1 MLHLQPMEVPRLGV
15 KSELQLLAYVT
26 ATATATPD
34 PSHLCN
40 LHHSSQQGWNL
51 NPLRRPGTRPK
62 SPWTLVSFMT
72 LSLRYDYTRVDIFI
86 STLREFV
93 ARSIQ
98 KDFYYLMMIKEFSG

>member
-1 MLHLQPMEVPRLGV
+1 
-15 KSELQLLAYVT
+15 
-26 ATATATPD
+26 
-34 PSHLCN
+34 
-40 LHHSSQQGWNL
+40 
-51 NPLRRPGTRPK
+51 
-62 SPWTLVSFMT
+62 MT